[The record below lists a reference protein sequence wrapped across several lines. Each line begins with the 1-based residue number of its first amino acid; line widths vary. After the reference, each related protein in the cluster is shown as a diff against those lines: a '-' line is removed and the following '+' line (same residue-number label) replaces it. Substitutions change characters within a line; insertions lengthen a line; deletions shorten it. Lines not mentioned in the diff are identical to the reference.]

1 MTIPQNPFPQAPFPQ
16 PAPQPKRGKRIF
28 VIAGAALTA
37 LILLCCGVGVA
48 AISGAD
54 KEDASKLGAVSVP
67 SAAPATAIA
76 TTPAESTPTAAQ
88 ATATEST
95 TPAEAPAT
103 TKAAA
108 KPRVIKGKGDDVV
121 DIPPLGDLSVVV
133 FDCRCSSNTVLKSDG
148 PESLLVNEIGKYK
161 GKRWINLE
169 DGAQTTQFE
178 IEASGSWT
186 LTIGSVDQLATK
198 AASGK
203 ASGKGDD
210 VIVLGGTA
218 TKAKITHSK
227 GSSNFVVYA
236 YSLETGEG
244 GLLINEIGGYSGTRP
259 LQAPALV
266 EVTADG
272 NWTIT
277 PA

>member
-28 VIAGAALTA
+28 VIGGAALTA
-37 LILLCCGVGVA
+37 LVLLCCGAGVA
-48 AISGAD
+48 AISAAD
-54 KEDASKLGAVSVP
+54 KEDNSKLGAVSVP
-67 SAAPATAIA
+67 SAAPATTIA
-76 TTPAESTPTAAQ
+76 ETTPTATQ
-88 ATATEST
+88 TTATETT

-121 DIPPLGDLSVVV
+121 DIPPLSDLSVVV

-178 IEASGSWT
+178 IEATGRWT

-203 ASGKGDD
+203 AAGKGDD

-227 GSSNFVVYA
+227 GSANFVVYA

-244 GLLINEIGGYSGTRP
+244 GLLVNEIGGYSGTRP

-266 EVTADG
+266 EITADG
-272 NWTIT
+272 NWTIS
-277 PA
+277 PS

>member
-1 MTIPQNPFPQAPFPQ
+1 MTYVPHPSVQ

-28 VIAGAALTA
+28 LIAGAAVSA
-37 LILLCCGVGVA
+37 LVLLCCGAGIA
-48 AISGAD
+48 AIGGDDRSSRLD
-54 KEDASKLGAVSVP
+54 AVS
-67 SAAPATAIA
+67 APTTGPAKISTDSTPTTATQT
-76 TTPAESTPTAAQ
+76 TTPAETVP
-88 ATATEST
+88 
-95 TPAEAPAT
+95 T

-108 KPRVIKGKGDDVV
+108 KPRVVKGRGDDVV
-121 DIPPLGDLSVVV
+121 DIPPLTELSVVV

-148 PESLLVNEIGKYK
+148 PESLLVNEIGAYK

-178 IEASGSWT
+178 IEASGRWT

-198 AASGK
+198 AASGR

-210 VIVLGGTA
+210 VIVLGGSA
-218 TKAKITHSK
+218 TKARITHSK
-227 GSSNFVVYA
+227 GSSNFVVTA
-236 YSLETGEG
+236 YSLETGDG
-244 GLLINEIGGYSGTRP
+244 GLLVNEIGGYSGTRP

-272 NWTIT
+272 AWTIS